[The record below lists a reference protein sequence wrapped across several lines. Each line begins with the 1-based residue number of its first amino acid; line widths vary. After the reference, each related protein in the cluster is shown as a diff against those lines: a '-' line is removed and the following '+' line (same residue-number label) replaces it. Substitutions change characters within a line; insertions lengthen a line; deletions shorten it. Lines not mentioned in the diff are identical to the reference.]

1 MKKIK
6 LFPAPN
12 LEVRVYVTDKMVEDL
27 KECKCLAKVPD
38 GSGKDCK
45 TCSWRDVKIDDVG
58 MCELLD
64 ACRQALEEENE
75 HGQINA

>member
-27 KECKCLAKVPD
+27 KDHERLAKVP
-38 GSGKDCK
+38 GGPGKDCK
-45 TCSWRDVKIDDVG
+45 TCSWNGVEFSGIG
-58 MCELLD
+58 MCELPEVW
-64 ACRQALEEENE
+64 RQVLEED
-75 HGQINA
+75 

>member
-12 LEVRVYVTDKMVEDL
+12 LEVRVYVTDKMEKDM
-27 KECKCLAKVPD
+27 KECKGLARVP
-38 GSGKDCK
+38 GGPGKDCK
-45 TCSWRDVKIDDVG
+45 TCSWNNVEFGGVD

-64 ACRQALEEENE
+64 V
-75 HGQINA
+75 